1 MVYTPSEVNAAVGD
15 IVHFVFMSQ
24 NHTVTESTFAAPCNK
39 KAVDAPDSGFMAN
52 ANNTVVPAPT
62 WRYTVTSMD
71 PTWWYCKQRTGTH
84 CGKGMV
90 FAINPTTAKS
100 FDAFKMAAISI
111 NGTAAATGTTAAAV
125 IATPVGTV
133 TLIAGGG
140 SSAAATG
147 TALVTGEAAT
157 GTGAATALVTDSA
170 IASSVPVAPIAVGWN
185 EGGASC
191 QCACFCGV
199 SAYPPGDGVG
209 SYGGYSGN
217 LNFSI

>member
-1 MVYTPSEVNAAVGD
+1 MIYTPNQVEAAVND
-15 IVHFVFMSQ
+15 VVHFVFMSQ
-24 NHTVTESTFAAPCNK
+24 NHTVTESTFEKPCNK
-39 KAVDAPDSGFMAN
+39 KAADAPDSGFMPN

-62 WRYTVTSMD
+62 WEYTVTSTD

-90 FAINPTTAKS
+90 FAINPTAEKS
-100 FDAFKMAAISI
+100 FDLFKMGAISI

-133 TLIAGGG
+133 TLVAG

-147 TALVTGEAAT
+147 TAVTDEVVTGTAAP
-157 GTGAATALVTDSA
+157 TALVTDSA
-170 IASSVPVAPIAVGWN
+170 AISSPAPIAVGWN

-199 SAYPPGDGVG
+199 GAYPQGDGVG
-209 SYGGYSGN
+209 AYGGYGGN
-217 LNFSI
+217 LRSSV